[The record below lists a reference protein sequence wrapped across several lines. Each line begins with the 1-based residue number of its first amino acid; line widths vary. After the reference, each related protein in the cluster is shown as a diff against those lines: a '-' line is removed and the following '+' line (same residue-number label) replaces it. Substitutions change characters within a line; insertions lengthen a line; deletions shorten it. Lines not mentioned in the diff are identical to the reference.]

1 MASTLVSEP
10 VREPS
15 VTKAPAA
22 DGQRFVAIRAMLL
35 PDEIVR
41 ARRLETV
48 RRQVLLGLVTV
59 VALVVAWFG
68 LSWWQTTTARSDL
81 SDAQHRGA
89 ALLLQQNQFH
99 RLVSAQV
106 QTAQIHQQLTT
117 LMADDVPWSK
127 LLGSL
132 RAHAPQGITLTTVT
146 ATMNATGITS
156 STGATNQVMLN
167 GTGKP
172 TVGTLTIAGVAA
184 SKTGVAAYADALNR
198 LTGVTGALITSVTTV
213 NRTVNFVVTTALTSD
228 VLGGR
233 YSGGK

>member
-1 MASTLVSEP
+1 MATTLVHEP
-10 VREPS
+10 PAAA
-15 VTKAPAA
+15 KAPAA
-22 DGQRFVAIRAMLL
+22 DGQRFVAVRAMLL

-59 VALVVAWFG
+59 VALVVAAFG

-106 QTAQIHQQLTT
+106 QTAQIHQQLTA
-117 LMADDVPWSK
+117 LMAEDVPWSK
-127 LLGSL
+127 LIASL
-132 RAHAPQGITLTTVT
+132 RAHSPQGITLTTVT
-146 ATMNATGITS
+146 ASMSAPGITS
-156 STGATNQVMLN
+156 GASAPNTQATLN
-167 GTGKP
+167 DTGKP
-172 TVGTLTIAGVAA
+172 TVGTLTIAGVAGN
-184 SKTGVAAYADALNR
+184 KTGVAAYADALNR
-198 LTGVTGALITSVTTV
+198 ITGVTGALITSVTTV
-213 NRTVNFVVTTALTSD
+213 NHSVNFTITTALTSD